1 MRTARRRLRA
11 AVRRRRVERDRRR
24 VLRDGH
30 RVGGAHRIAA
40 RTRARRV
47 RCAVKIAQNP
57 TLYPNLKVKTVIK
70 NHLHAHL
77 IW

>member
-47 RCAVKIAQNP
+47 RCERALPREEHIVR
-57 TLYPNLKVKTVIK
+57 
-70 NHLHAHL
+70 
-77 IW
+77 IWRIPRPPAG